1 MTSSH
6 LHLYPLHRRDY
17 ELLLYG
23 IPNSFKRVNHDQIG
37 LHVRINLLSYVCDA
51 ADLKESEKMTQ
62 KLVYRKGVSG
72 SGETEVPLR

>member
-1 MTSSH
+1 MNYD
-6 LHLYPLHRRDY
+6 LID
-17 ELLLYG
+17 
-23 IPNSFKRVNHDQIG
+23 

-51 ADLKESEKMTQ
+51 ADLKESEKIPQ